1 MSVGTTSK
9 FTLAGIPA
17 QTGKAACLLINRFK
31 SREVFDQNPRV
42 LIPSRIK
49 FHQICESNLPRKLT
63 FIQFTNL
70 NSDLNPGTFKFRNF

>member
-17 QTGKAACLLINRFK
+17 QTEKAACLLINRFK

-42 LIPSRIK
+42 LNPQELNFTR
-49 FHQICESNLPRKLT
+49 FANLTYRE
-63 FIQFTNL
+63 N
-70 NSDLNPGTFKFRNF
+70 

>member
-42 LIPSRIK
+42 LIPTRIK
-49 FHQICESNLPRKLT
+49 FHQICESNLPPKLT